1 MLFCILFFIIISL
14 ILRLPAEKWR
24 HPYIVSAFIVFIIFS
39 FAHSCVD
46 GVLVLL
52 WYVFL
57 ISDYGKLFMK
67 NETFDGTAG
76 CAVYI
81 TPTAN
86 SNVTATQITT
96 DPRKTMWDNTY
107 ANYTTASANA
117 FFDPELQ
124 NQLNSVYSA
133 NVNDSKY
140 FYNNNTDNFPVTL

>member
-1 MLFCILFFIIISL
+1 
-14 ILRLPAEKWR
+14 
-24 HPYIVSAFIVFIIFS
+24 
-39 FAHSCVD
+39 
-46 GVLVLL
+46 
-52 WYVFL
+52 
-57 ISDYGKLFMK
+57 MK

-81 TPTAN
+81 APTAN